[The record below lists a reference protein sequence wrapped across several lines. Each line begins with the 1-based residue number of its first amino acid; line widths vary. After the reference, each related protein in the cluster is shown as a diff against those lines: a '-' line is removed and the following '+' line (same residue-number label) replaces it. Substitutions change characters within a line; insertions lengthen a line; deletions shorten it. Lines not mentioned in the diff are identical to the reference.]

1 MQEESCQQGAG
12 DAVPGTGDG
21 TGQHGQGLGSEEGA
35 CQHRGQSGIL
45 HPHFDGQGPL
55 FRRAEAGGAA
65 GGPAQQV
72 AQ

>member
-12 DAVPGTGDG
+12 DAVPGTRNG
-21 TGQHGQGLGSEEGA
+21 TWQYRQRLGGEEGT
-35 CQHRGQSGIL
+35 CQYRCQSGVL
-45 HPHFDGQGPL
+45 HPHLDGQGPL